1 MSTKDLKFTQKHEW
15 ASVSGNI
22 ATFGLTD
29 YAQHQFGDIVFIE
42 LPAIGKICT
51 QGAACANVESVKAV
65 DDMYAPVS
73 GEVIEVNN
81 SLESA
86 PEQIN
91 KEPYGAGWVCKVKMA
106 NPKELDSLMD
116 DSAYANYVKS
126 VEEK

>member
-22 ATFGLTD
+22 ATFGLSD

-42 LPAIGKICT
+42 LPAMGKICT
-51 QGAACANVESVKAV
+51 QGSACANVESVKAV

-91 KEPYGAGWVCKVKMA
+91 QEPYGAGWVCKVKMA

-116 DSAYANYVKS
+116 DGAYANYVKS

>member
-22 ATFGLTD
+22 ATFGLSD

-42 LPAIGKICT
+42 LPAMGKICT

-116 DSAYANYVKS
+116 DGAYANYVKS

>member
-22 ATFGLTD
+22 ATFGLSD

-42 LPAIGKICT
+42 LPVVGKSYT
-51 QGAACANVESVKAV
+51 KGAACANVESVKAV

-106 NPKELDSLMD
+106 DPKELDSLMD
-116 DSAYANYVKS
+116 DGAYANYVKS

>member
-22 ATFGLTD
+22 ATFGLSD

-42 LPAIGKICT
+42 LPAMGKICT

-73 GEVIEVNN
+73 GEVIELKN

>member
-22 ATFGLTD
+22 ATFGLSD

-42 LPAIGKICT
+42 LPAMGKICT

-73 GEVIEVNN
+73 GEVIEVNK

-91 KEPYGAGWVCKVKMA
+91 QEPYGAGWVCKVKMA

-116 DSAYANYVKS
+116 DGAYANYVKS